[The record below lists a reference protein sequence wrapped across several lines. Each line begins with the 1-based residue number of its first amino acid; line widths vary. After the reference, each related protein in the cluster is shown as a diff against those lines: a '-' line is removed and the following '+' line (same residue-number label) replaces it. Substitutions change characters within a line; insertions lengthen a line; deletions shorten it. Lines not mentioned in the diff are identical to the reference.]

1 MQFGT
6 LAAPATVSRGA
17 EGTIRGRAVSVGMAR
32 QRKVV
37 AGLSCAAL
45 AAVAIAVGSGPA
57 SAQLSTVTVRL
68 PGPTGKTVTV
78 TMDVPPGTPLG
89 AIHPPVPGTVVSVV
103 PNPSSGGP
111 IPGVTIT
118 PPGSPPPAGP
128 TTSSPPPSTST
139 PAPSGSGSGAPG
151 QAPNAGTGTPSAGRP
166 AHRSAPKV
174 KRQRR
179 QRTTGQPLGPAS
191 APAPRHGGRAR
202 TPSSPAAALSQPNG
216 VPTAANPTL
225 SLAVPGAAPVGVP
238 DFFIDKFRI
247 PPFLL
252 PIYQAAGTQYQV
264 PWQVLAAINEIETDY
279 GRDLSVSSAGAMGW
293 MQFLPVEWKQWGVDA
308 TGTGVKDPFNP
319 ADAIFAAA
327 RYLHA
332 AGASKSLPGAIFAY
346 NHASWYVQSVL
357 LRAKLIGGVPPN
369 LLGAIT
375 GLTEGHFPVHARARY
390 ADDLTQQ
397 RAQQSFART
406 HNVAMPVGPNLHRT
420 GINIYSRA
428 GAAVIAVQDAKVVG
442 LGSSRRLG
450 HYLKL
455 RDAYGNTYTYG
466 QLKSIVRTYPVPKP
480 QTESQAQ
487 VARDLAVRT
496 PHPDAAPSGPA
507 TAGGHQ
513 APAAPPAAAPVT
525 PTPAPAVS
533 SPTPADAGSLA
544 QQALAHAS
552 PFGAPVGTPG
562 TVTALPGFPAT
573 TATGGAAPSAAVAD
587 QGLAP
592 SKSLDA
598 YFADVYLPKRSDVV
612 LRPLKVGSKV
622 IAGTI
627 LGRMGAVTPHVAP
640 HLLFQ
645 VRPAGTGSPLIDPK
659 PVLDGWVLLERT
671 SIYRAKGKNPF
682 LSAAPSIGQVLL
694 ESKQQLTAQ
703 VLSDPNVQLY
713 ACGRRDIETGQ
724 IDQRVLATM
733 EFLSASGLKPTV
745 SALKCGHSL
754 LTSSGN
760 VSEHSSGNALDIAAV
775 NGIPIVGH
783 QGAGS
788 ITDITIRRLLTLQ
801 GNSKPHQI
809 ISLMTFPG
817 TDNTLALPD
826 HYDHIHV
833 GFMPLYNAD
842 PRIRQQVDAV
852 LRPNQWIKLIG
863 RLGQIS
869 EPQVASKPS
878 GASIPDKAG
887 KPSE

>member
-1 MQFGT
+1 MPT
-6 LAAPATVSRGA
+6 SPAT
-17 EGTIRGRAVSVGMAR
+17 
-32 QRKVV
+32 
-37 AGLSCAAL
+37 
-45 AAVAIAVGSGPA
+45 
-57 SAQLSTVTVRL
+57 
-68 PGPTGKTVTV
+68 
-78 TMDVPPGTPLG
+78 
-89 AIHPPVPGTVVSVV
+89 
-103 PNPSSGGP
+103 
-111 IPGVTIT
+111 
-118 PPGSPPPAGP
+118 
-128 TTSSPPPSTST
+128 
-139 PAPSGSGSGAPG
+139 
-151 QAPNAGTGTPSAGRP
+151 
-166 AHRSAPKV
+166 
-174 KRQRR
+174 
-179 QRTTGQPLGPAS
+179 
-191 APAPRHGGRAR
+191 
-202 TPSSPAAALSQPNG
+202 ALSAPNG

-225 SLAVPGAAPVGVP
+225 SLAVPGAAPLGVP

-279 GRDLSVSSAGAMGW
+279 GRDLSVSSAGALGW

-346 NHASWYVQSVL
+346 NHADWYVQSVL

-390 ADDLTQQ
+390 ADDLAQQ

-406 HNVAMPVGPNLHRT
+406 HNVPMPVGPNVHRT

-442 LGSSRRLG
+442 LGSSRKLG

-466 QLKSIVRTYPVPKP
+466 QLKSIVHTYPVPKP
-480 QTESQAQ
+480 QTESRAQ
-487 VARDLAVRT
+487 VARDLAVGA

-513 APAAPPAAAPVT
+513 APAVPPA
-525 PTPAPAVS
+525 PAPAVP
-533 SPTPADAGSLA
+533 PTPTTATSAPADAASLA
-544 QQALAHAS
+544 QQVLTHAS
-552 PFGAPVGTPG
+552 PFGPPAGTVAP
-562 TVTALPGFPAT
+562 VTALPGFPPAT
-573 TATGGAAPSAAVAD
+573 ALGGAPSATDPGASPSG
-587 QGLAP
+587 GLN
-592 SKSLDA
+592 A

-627 LGRMGAVTPHVAP
+627 LGRLGAVVPHVAP

-645 VRPAGTGSPLIDPK
+645 VRPAGSGSPLIDPK
-659 PVLDGWVLLERT
+659 PILDGWVLLERT
-671 SIYRAKGKNPF
+671 SVYRAKGKNPF

-703 VLSDPNVQLY
+703 VLGDPRVQIS

-724 IDQRVLATM
+724 VDQRVLATL
-733 EFLSASGLKPTV
+733 EFLSVSGLKPTV
-745 SALKCGHSL
+745 SALKCGHNL
-754 LTSSGN
+754 LTTSGN
-760 VSEHSSGNALDIAAV
+760 VSEHASGNAVDIAAV

-826 HYDHIHV
+826 HADHIHV
-833 GFMPLYNAD
+833 GFMPLYNID
-842 PRIRQQVDAV
+842 PRVRQQVDAV
-852 LRPNQWIKLIG
+852 LRPSQWIKLIG
-863 RLGQIS
+863 RLGQIA
-869 EPQVASKPS
+869 EPQVSGKPS
-878 GASIPDKAG
+878 GASIPAQAG
-887 KPSE
+887 QPSE